1 MPSNSEDL
9 GKAFPFLPCTCDK
22 CLFWVSG
29 PLLDIGDMKVNKIG
43 FVLALSGKRDIQQQ
57 NKNTNTN
64 TGEEAEEGDRQ
75 GCVYGVGGTH
85 SSGALG
91 KTSLKGGFLN
101 SSLKTE
107 EATM

>member
-1 MPSNSEDL
+1 MYRLDRGRL
-9 GKAFPFLPCTCDK
+9 GSASVDETP
-22 CLFWVSG
+22 G
-29 PLLDIGDMKVNKIG
+29 
-43 FVLALSGKRDIQQQ
+43 
-57 NKNTNTN
+57 
-64 TGEEAEEGDRQ
+64 
-75 GCVYGVGGTH
+75 YGVGGTH